1 MTDNERTEH
10 PNWIR
15 ARVACNAATWIKRL
29 YEIMELD
36 VQRATKETGR
46 EHRIDLRNGRE
57 ITVSTLAEG
66 SSDQWYARL
75 GLTIAA
81 PKTLRAASSAGTETI
96 VNIHWTGHECELSI
110 CEKKMEPWEIS
121 RRLLEPL
128 FFDD

>member
-1 MTDNERTEH
+1 MTDNEH
-10 PNWIR
+10 PNWIK
-15 ARVACNAATWIKRL
+15 ARVACNAETWIERL
-29 YEIMELD
+29 YGVMKID

-57 ITVSTLAEG
+57 ITVSSLVEDST
-66 SSDQWYARL
+66 DQWQARL

-81 PKTLRAASSAGTETI
+81 PNTLRAASSVGTDTI

-128 FFDD
+128 FFGDD